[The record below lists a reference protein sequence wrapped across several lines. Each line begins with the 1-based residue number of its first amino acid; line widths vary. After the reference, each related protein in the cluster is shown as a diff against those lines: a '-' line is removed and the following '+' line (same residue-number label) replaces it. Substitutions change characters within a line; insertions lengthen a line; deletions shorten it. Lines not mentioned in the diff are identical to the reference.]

1 MATLGELLNENTN
14 STTTDADENSR
25 PNAFVSALAGIG
37 SGLFKIPEGF
47 VSLGATLMDLGAD
60 TNKAAE
66 VEEFFAKINPFDEL
80 AEATTAGK
88 ITELITNIGYL
99 VVLLLKLVM
108 V

>member
-25 PNAFVSALAGIG
+25 PNAFVSAGIG

-66 VEEFFAKINPFDEL
+66 VEEFFGVDI
-80 AEATTAGK
+80 
-88 ITELITNIGYL
+88 
-99 VVLLLKLVM
+99 
-108 V
+108 